1 MFPNLLSFVELRSL
15 DCEYADAVKTFMD
28 KSVQVPVWMFIPWIN
43 QILSTF
49 GSSNDEIG
57 TALGPL
63 LIQVAD
69 KFPESMRFAFQFT
82 LDHFFKST
90 AESPD
95 ISAKPFML
103 QLQQKFKKSQLLDEI
118 LYEMGNL
125 CFPEIKTFDFFNL
138 IEKTFESDKQI
149 STARQI
155 STVRQIAQKFEE
167 EIPGNCKK
175 RVPGSVH
182 SSYFNKFGPE
192 LKEFIRIVQ
201 KCSDKS
207 RLLSELKKVKGAI
220 RRKLNEEFVKK
231 K

>member
-28 KSVQVPVWMFIPWIN
+28 KSVQVPFWMFIPWIN

-125 CFPEIKTFDFFNL
+125 CFPETKTFDFFSL
-138 IEKTFESDKQI
+138 IEKTLKSDKQI
-149 STARQI
+149 LTA
-155 STVRQIAQKFEE
+155 RQIAQKFEE

-182 SSYFNKFGPE
+182 SSYFSKFGPE
-192 LKEFIRIVQ
+192 LKEFFRIVQ

>member
-125 CFPEIKTFDFFNL
+125 CFPETKTFDFFSL
-138 IEKTFESDKQI
+138 IEKTLKSDKQI
-149 STARQI
+149 LTA
-155 STVRQIAQKFEE
+155 RQIAQKFEE

-182 SSYFNKFGPE
+182 SRYFNKFGPE

-207 RLLSELKKVKGAI
+207 RLLSELKKVDGAI
-220 RRKLNEEFVKK
+220 RRKLNE
-231 K
+231 

>member
-1 MFPNLLSFVELRSL
+1 MSTAKMFPNLLSFVELRSL
-15 DCEYADAVKTFMD
+15 NREYADAVKTFTD

-125 CFPEIKTFDFFNL
+125 CFPETKTFDFFSL
-138 IEKTFESDKQI
+138 IEKTLKSDKQI
-149 STARQI
+149 LTA
-155 STVRQIAQKFEE
+155 RQIAQKFEE

-207 RLLSELKKVKGAI
+207 RLLSELKKVDGAI
-220 RRKLNEEFVKK
+220 RRKLNE
-231 K
+231 